1 MDPDE
6 TPIDPAVLADALREA
21 NIPTLLM
28 VLVQLTGDQRWLQPP
43 FTPRRAVGLDDNDTG
58 GLEDDLQ
65 SQVRAAALE
74 AVMLYNAGELTPHV
88 LAPEQV
94 ARMLG
99 VALAED
105 VPPTYGEL
113 LSEELGLATRDVDFS
128 EVEDPGRLSAIVI
141 GSGLSGLCAALKLKS
156 AGVDFTVVEKNSD
169 IGGTWFENT
178 YPGVGVDTPSHLYS
192 FTFAM
197 NSRWSKYFAKG
208 GEVFDYLNQLATTH
222 DLRRRIRFDT
232 EVECAEWDD
241 GTGRW
246 IVHVRHADGSAETLT
261 AHVLISA
268 VGMVNRPSLPPID
281 GLDHFAGPILHTAQ
295 WCSDVALD
303 GQRVGVVGTGASA
316 MQLVPSI
323 ADRAGHT
330 IVFQRSKQWAL
341 PHPNYHR
348 AVSERVHILF
358 DHVPFYLAWYRLRSF
373 WNFSDRLHAG
383 LQIDPEWPHQ
393 DRSINATNDRHR
405 VFLTKYITEQL
416 GDRSDLVDACVP
428 DYPPYGK
435 RPLIDNGWYKML
447 RRDDVE
453 LVTEP
458 VSATTDTSI
467 ITAAGH
473 EYPVDVIVMATGFK
487 VLQMLYPMDIRGR
500 SGRTLR
506 GQTWGTDDARAF
518 LGITVPD
525 YPNFFIINGPNTNA
539 GHGGS
544 AIHGTEFQVRYI
556 MQALKY
562 LLLHDVSDVDAKQER
577 YAHYN
582 EALDAA
588 LSRTVWSHPGMT
600 TYYRNDAGRIVITN
614 PWPYLEYWHK
624 TLVFDPADFEIRCNG
639 EGLVAASEA
648 HRRGAV

>member
-1 MDPDE
+1 MDPDG
-6 TPIDPAVLADALREA
+6 TPIDPAVLADALFEA
-21 NIPTLLM
+21 NIPTLLV
-28 VLVQLTGDQRWLQPP
+28 VLVQLTGDQRWLNPP
-43 FTPRRAVGLDDNDTG
+43 FTPRHAVGLDDNDTG
-58 GLEDDLQ
+58 GLDDELQ
-65 SQVRAAALE
+65 SQVRAAAFD
-74 AVMLYNAGELTPHV
+74 AVMLYHAGQLVPHD

-94 ARMLG
+94 ARMLS

-105 VPPTYGEL
+105 VAPAYGEL
-113 LSEELGLATRDVDFS
+113 LSEELGLMTRDVDFS
-128 EVEDPGRLSAIVI
+128 QIENPGRLSAIVI
-141 GSGLSGLCAALKLKS
+141 GSGLSGLCAAIKLKA
-156 AGVDFTVVEKNSD
+156 AGIDFTVVEKNSD
-169 IGGTWFENT
+169 IGGTWYENT

-197 NSRWSKYFAKG
+197 NSQWSQYFAKG
-208 GEVFDYLNQLATTH
+208 GEVFAYLDELTRIH
-222 DLRRRIRFDT
+222 DLRRHIRFQT
-232 EVECAEWDD
+232 EVERAEWDD
-241 GTGRW
+241 ATSHW
-246 IVHVRHADGSAETLT
+246 MVHVRHGDGSTETLA

-281 GLDHFAGPILHTAQ
+281 GLDRFAGPILHTAQ
-295 WCSDVALD
+295 WRGDVALE

-323 ADRAGHT
+323 LYRAAHT

-348 AVSERVHILF
+348 AVSDRVHILF
-358 DHVPFYLAWYRLRSF
+358 DQVPFYLSWYRLRSF

-383 LQIDPEWPHQ
+383 LQIDPDWPHQ
-393 DRSINATNDRHR
+393 DRSINATNERHR

-416 GDRSDLVDACVP
+416 GDRSDLLDACLP

-447 RRDDVE
+447 GRDDVE
-453 LVTEP
+453 LVTES
-458 VSATTDTSI
+458 VSAVTDTSI
-467 ITAAGH
+467 VTASGR

-506 GQTWGTDDARAF
+506 GQTWGADDARAF

-544 AIHGTEFQVRYI
+544 AIHGTEFQVRYV
-556 MQALKY
+556 MQALKH
-562 LLLHDVSDVDAKQER
+562 LLLHDVTDIEAKQER
-577 YAHYN
+577 YAAYN
-582 EALDAA
+582 EALDEA
-588 LSRTVWSHPGMT
+588 LSHTVWSHPGMT

-614 PWPYLEYWHK
+614 PWPYIEYWRK
-624 TLVFDPADFEIRCNG
+624 TLMFDPADFEIRSG
-639 EGLVAASEA
+639 STGLVAASEA
-648 HRRGAV
+648 GRRGAG

>member
-1 MDPDE
+1 
-6 TPIDPAVLADALREA
+6 
-21 NIPTLLM
+21 
-28 VLVQLTGDQRWLQPP
+28 
-43 FTPRRAVGLDDNDTG
+43 
-58 GLEDDLQ
+58 
-65 SQVRAAALE
+65 
-74 AVMLYNAGELTPHV
+74 
-88 LAPEQV
+88 
-94 ARMLG
+94 
-99 VALAED
+99 
-105 VPPTYGEL
+105 
-113 LSEELGLATRDVDFS
+113 
-128 EVEDPGRLSAIVI
+128 
-141 GSGLSGLCAALKLKS
+141 
-156 AGVDFTVVEKNSD
+156 
-169 IGGTWFENT
+169 
-178 YPGVGVDTPSHLYS
+178 
-192 FTFAM
+192 
-197 NSRWSKYFAKG
+197 
-208 GEVFDYLNQLATTH
+208 
-222 DLRRRIRFDT
+222 
-232 EVECAEWDD
+232 
-241 GTGRW
+241 
-246 IVHVRHADGSAETLT
+246 
-261 AHVLISA
+261 
-268 VGMVNRPSLPPID
+268 
-281 GLDHFAGPILHTAQ
+281 
-295 WCSDVALD
+295 
-303 GQRVGVVGTGASA
+303 
-316 MQLVPSI
+316 
-323 ADRAGHT
+323 
-330 IVFQRSKQWAL
+330 
-341 PHPNYHR
+341 
-348 AVSERVHILF
+348 
-358 DHVPFYLAWYRLRSF
+358 
-373 WNFSDRLHAG
+373 
-383 LQIDPEWPHQ
+383 
-393 DRSINATNDRHR
+393 
-405 VFLTKYITEQL
+405 LTKYITEQL